1 MLVRQP
7 NDSGHDCAAPPDLAV
22 GITHF
27 AHTKVRLERYH
38 SNFVELILRVP
49 THHSIVVQPQDRV
62 GIYDSKGIQNMLAR
76 VWSASLIGIESVKV
90 GVEVDVSGGLPG
102 IIIVGLPDAA
112 VQESKERVKAALRNA
127 GFTFPMRRIV
137 INLTPADLRK
147 EGPSFD
153 LPISM
158 GILAASEQINPQLL
172 GDFLFLG
179 ELSLDGTLRPVTG
192 VLPIAAAAKQM
203 GFMGLVVPQTN
214 ANEAAVV
221 KGLSVYGF
229 EHVSQVSAFLNDPDS
244 VKPTSEGRSRD
255 QRQTYLDLRDVK
267 GQVHARRALEIAA
280 AGGHNLIF
288 VGPPGSGKTMLA
300 RRLPGILPPLAFGE
314 SLEVTKIHSV
324 AGLLKDQ
331 GHLLRQRPFRSPH
344 HSASGPALVGGGSFP
359 KPGEISLAHRGVLFL
374 DELTEFKRDVLEF
387 LRQPLEDGFVS
398 ISRARQSVTF
408 PAQFTLVASTNPCP
422 CGYYADP
429 IQACTCSP
437 RQRESYWAKLSGP
450 LMDRIDLQVAVNRLK
465 PEEITQQSQGEASAP
480 IRERVQAARDL
491 AHQRFQSESD
501 LHCNAQM
508 SSQQLRRWCPLNDA
522 TRQLLETAITRLGL
536 SARAT
541 DRILK
546 VARTIADLANAS
558 SLEATHVAEAIQYR
572 TIDRLQ

>member
-1 MLVRQP
+1 
-7 NDSGHDCAAPPDLAV
+7 
-22 GITHF
+22 
-27 AHTKVRLERYH
+27 
-38 SNFVELILRVP
+38 
-49 THHSIVVQPQDRV
+49 
-62 GIYDSKGIQNMLAR
+62 MLAR
-76 VWSASLIGIESVKV
+76 VWSASLIGIEAIKV

-102 IIIVGLPDAA
+102 IVIVGLPDAA
-112 VQESKERVKAALRNA
+112 VQESKERVKAALRNSGLA
-127 GFTFPMRRIV
+127 FPMRRIV

-158 GILAASEQINPQLL
+158 GILAASDQINPQLL

-179 ELSLDGTLRPVTG
+179 EVSLDGTLRSVTG
-192 VLPIAAAAKQM
+192 VLAIAAAAKQM
-203 GFMGLVVPQTN
+203 GLMGLVVPHEN
-214 ANEAAVV
+214 AREAAVIQ
-221 KGLSVYGF
+221 GLSVYGF
-229 EHVSQVSAFLNDPDS
+229 EHLSQVSAFLNDPDT
-244 VKPTSEGRSRD
+244 VKPFQQGSVQDSSRSEC
-255 QRQTYLDLRDVK
+255 QLDLKDVK
-267 GQVHARRALEIAA
+267 GQAHARRALEIAA

-300 RRLPGILPPLAFGE
+300 RRLPGILPPLEFSEAI
-314 SLEVTKIHSV
+314 EVTQIHSV

-331 GHLLRQRPFRSPH
+331 GQLLRQRPFRFPH

-437 RQRESYWAKLSGP
+437 RQRETYWAKLSGP

-465 PEEITQQSQGEASAP
+465 PEEITTQSQGEASTP
-480 IRERVQAARDL
+480 IRERVQAARTL
-491 AHQRFQSESD
+491 AMERFQAESN

-508 SSQQLRRWCPLNDA
+508 NSQQLRQWCQLNDA
-522 TRQLLETAITRLGL
+522 TRQLLETAIARLGL

-546 VARTIADLANAS
+546 VARTIADLANDTT
-558 SLEATHVAEAIQYR
+558 LETPHVAEAIQYR